1 MEIHPEFFIWLGDN
15 TPHDVWNLN
24 KDEHMWGPRNITNL
38 FAKSGYNT
46 LGKMYPN
53 IGNHEGMPCD
63 QYDLDSDEHRWILG
77 NITEMWKPWFT
88 NECKD

>member
-46 LGKMYPN
+46 LGKM
-53 IGNHEGMPCD
+53 
-63 QYDLDSDEHRWILG
+63 
-77 NITEMWKPWFT
+77 
-88 NECKD
+88 